1 MAIGS
6 SSKDYWVLRLAQA
19 VENALEAPAERSRI
33 AYLELARHYWSMHV
47 MINGQH
53 KHADLGHIDLEQ
65 ADLERPNAGRE
76 SGPQLQCAA

>member
-19 VENALEAPAERSRI
+19 VESAIEAPTDRSRI

-47 MINGQH
+47 MINGDH
-53 KHADLGHIDLEQ
+53 KRSDLGRIIKQ
-65 ADLERPNAGRE
+65 ADLEPPNAGRA
-76 SGPQLQCAA
+76 SRTQLQQAA